1 MAQII
6 KKINEWLVR
15 DETGLHRF
23 NTEDEAK
30 AHAAGTTVETVEP
43 EFEEVEEVE
52 EVEE

>member
-1 MAQII
+1 VAQII

-30 AHAAGTTVETVEP
+30 AHAAGTAVEAVEP
-43 EFEEVEEVE
+43 EFEDKVEEVE
-52 EVEE
+52 E